1 MSESTPRNDIISTG
15 ADHGTAA
22 AAGAGSEANDQPAAR
37 HASPSG
43 ERYDAVVVGASLAGC
58 ATAIMLGRAG
68 ARVALVEQRPEA
80 RAYKK
85 ICSHYIQSSAV
96 ATLERLEL
104 MEPML
109 QAGAVRSR
117 VRIHSPWG
125 WIEPPVKS
133 AVPSGVNLRRE
144 VLDPLIRET
153 AAGTPGVDLMLGYA
167 FIELLRDGER
177 VCGALARNTAGEEL
191 RVDAPLLV
199 GADGRGSRVAKL
211 AGVESKTVR
220 HGRVAYGGYFEGP
233 PPAGS
238 PDASFWLLDPDMAAA
253 FPTDSGLTFYAA
265 MPVKEHAEAFRSD
278 PAAALVAMLDGL
290 PDGPPIAAS
299 RLVQPAQGKLD
310 MTNVAHTPS
319 GPGMALVGDAAL
331 AIDPLWG
338 VGCGWALQSAEWLA
352 DSVAPALVQPSRP
365 AGSQAL
371 ARGLKRYRRRH
382 ALALR
387 GHATMIYGYAGGR
400 KFDPAERLLFSAAAY
415 DEGVARVM
423 EAFGTRNIGPTRMIL
438 TGAPRALAVHARR
451 SLARSG
457 VSSPPAAV
465 SSAAAGDASPGAR

>member
-1 MSESTPRNDIISTG
+1 MSDSPHPREIIS
-15 ADHGTAA
+15 AASDHQASEA
-22 AAGAGSEANDQPAAR
+22 VSAGSEQDPLSQSR
-37 HASPSG
+37 GGSG
-43 ERYDAVVVGASLAGC
+43 ADRYDAVVVGASLAGC

-80 RAYKK
+80 DAYKK

-96 ATLERLEL
+96 ATLERLGL
-104 MEPML
+104 LEPML

-125 WIEPPVKS
+125 LIEPPVKS
-133 AVPSGVNLRRE
+133 SVPSGVNLRRE

-153 AAGTPGVDLMLGYA
+153 AASTPGVDLILGYTVT
-167 FIELLRDGER
+167 ELLRDGEG
-177 VCGALARNTAGEEL
+177 VCGARARNTAGEEL
-191 RVDAPLLV
+191 RLGAPLLV

-211 AGVESKTVR
+211 AGVQSKTVR

-265 MPVKEHAEAFRSD
+265 MPVKEHAGAFRDD

-319 GPGMALVGDAAL
+319 APGLALVGDAAL

-352 DSVAPALVQPSRP
+352 DSVAPALG
-365 AGSQAL
+365 GSEPLPRA
-371 ARGLKRYRRRH
+371 LKRYRRRH
-382 ALALR
+382 ARGLR
-387 GHATMIYGYAGGR
+387 GHAAMIYDYAGGR
-400 KFDPAERLLFSAAAY
+400 KFNPGERMLFSTATFDPRTAAI
-415 DEGVARVM
+415 M
-423 EAFGTRNIGPTRMIL
+423 EAFGSRNIGPAQMLARGIPRAAL
-438 TGAPRALAVHARR
+438 ARARRAVAGRVRAGSGGAPAT
-451 SLARSG
+451 
-457 VSSPPAAV
+457 
-465 SSAAAGDASPGAR
+465 SAAPRSSSRGA